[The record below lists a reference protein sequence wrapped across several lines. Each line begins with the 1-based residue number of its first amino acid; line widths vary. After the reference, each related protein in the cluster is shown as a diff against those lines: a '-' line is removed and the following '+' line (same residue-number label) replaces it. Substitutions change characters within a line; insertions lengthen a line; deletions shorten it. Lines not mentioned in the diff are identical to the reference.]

1 MRKIAIVAMNN
12 SRSIGY
18 KNDLIYRIPTELKHF
33 KNITSTTKYQTIPNM
48 VVMGR
53 NTFESMNS
61 KPLNGRFNCV
71 ISSQSKHLN
80 SENNFPN
87 LRFFPDI
94 STLISYSDEFH
105 KSYQNM
111 FICGG
116 ESIYKYFIDNNLLD
130 SLIITEIDD
139 NRNLENDIKFPIF
152 NNFSCISS
160 QLHQE
165 IPAKYIPENEPVFLD
180 YTINHYI
187 PDYNIKNLCI
197 DTKSESVEIDKSHEE
212 YKYLDALNDIM
223 STGNIRKSR
232 NSDTISK
239 FGVDLRFNISKSFP
253 LLTTKKVYWNG
264 VIKELLW
271 FLNAETDSIKLSNNK
286 VRIWD
291 GNSSREFLDSIGLTN
306 NREGDCGPIYGYQ
319 WRHFNAPYKTCDDD
333 YTGQGVDQLQ
343 NIIDLINNDPT
354 SRRMIMS
361 AWNPCQ
367 LEEMCLPP
375 CHVMYQFY
383 VHVDCDGEKHLS
395 CSMYQR
401 SGDMFLGIP
410 FNIASTSLL
419 TYMIAHH
426 TNCIPH
432 EITIKIGDA
441 HIYKDHVEAVVT
453 QLKRTPIEFPQ
464 LNILCPVKDNIT
476 DYTIDDFK
484 IENYNPAPTIKAKM
498 IA

>member
-12 SRSIGY
+12 QRSIGY
-18 KNDLIYRIPTELKHF
+18 KKNLIYDIPNELKHF
-33 KNITSTTKYQTIPNM
+33 KNVTSTKKYQATPNM
-48 VVMGR
+48 IVMGK

-61 KPLNGRFNCV
+61 KPLSGRFNCV
-71 ISSQSKHLN
+71 ISSKFEYLN
-80 SENNFPN
+80 DENNFTN
-87 LRFFPDI
+87 LRFFPNI
-94 STLISYSDEFH
+94 PTLIDYSDKFQQ
-105 KSYQNM
+105 SYQNM
-111 FICGG
+111 YICGG

-130 SLIITEIDD
+130 SMIITEIDSD
-139 NRNLENDIKFPIF
+139 KNIENDIKFPIF

-160 QLHQE
+160 ELHKDV
-165 IPAKYIPENEPVFLD
+165 PAKYIPNNESLFLN
-180 YTINHYI
+180 YKINHYI
-187 PDYNIKNLCI
+187 PDYHIKNL
-197 DTKSESVEIDKSHEE
+197 SIDKSHEE
-212 YKYLDALNDIM
+212 YNYLDSLNHIM
-223 STGNIRKSR
+223 NTGIVRKSR

-253 LLTTKKVYWNG
+253 LITTKKVYWNG

-271 FLNAETDSIKLSNNK
+271 FLNAETDSNKLSNNK
-286 VRIWD
+286 VKIWD
-291 GNSSREFLDSIGLTN
+291 GNSSREFLDSVGLTD
-306 NREGDCGPIYGYQ
+306 NRGGDCGPIYGYQ

-333 YTGQGVDQLQ
+333 YSDQGVDQLQ
-343 NIIDLINNDPT
+343 NIIDLIKNEPM

-383 VHVDCDGEKHLS
+383 VHVDCDGVKHLS

-419 TYMIAHH
+419 TYIIAHH

-441 HIYKDHVEAVVT
+441 HIYKDHIEAVNT
-453 QLKRTPIEFPQ
+453 QLKRIPIKFPQ
-464 LNILCPVKDNIT
+464 LNILCPVKDNIN
-476 DYTIDDFK
+476 DYTVDDFK
-484 IENYNPAPTIKAKM
+484 IENYNPSPTIKAKM

>member
-18 KNDLIYRIPTELKHF
+18 KNDLIYRIPAELKHF
-33 KNITSTTKYQTIPNM
+33 KNITSKTEYKTIPNM
-48 VVMGR
+48 IVMGR

-71 ISSQSKHLN
+71 ISSKSKHLN
-80 SENNFPN
+80 SKNNFPN
-87 LRFFPDI
+87 LRFFPNI
-94 STLISYSDEFH
+94 STLMNYSEEFQ
-105 KSYQNM
+105 KSYHNM

-130 SLIITEIDD
+130 SMIITHIDD
-139 NRNLENDIKFPIF
+139 DRNLENDTKFPIF

-165 IPAKYIPENEPVFLD
+165 IPAKYIPKDEPIFLN

-187 PDYNIKNLCI
+187 PNYKIQNLCI
-197 DTKSESVEIDKSHEE
+197 DADNKSLEVDKSHDE
-212 YKYLDALNDIM
+212 YKYLDALSDIM
-223 STGNIRKSR
+223 KTGNLRKSR
-232 NSDTISK
+232 NSETISK

-286 VRIWD
+286 VKIWD
-291 GNSSREFLDSIGLTN
+291 GNSSREFLDSIGLTK

-333 YTGQGVDQLQ
+333 YSDKGVDQLQ
-343 NIIDLINNDPT
+343 NIIDLIKNDPM

-383 VHVDCDGEKHLS
+383 VHIDCDGKKHLS

-419 TYMIAHH
+419 TYIIAHH

-432 EITIKIGDA
+432 EVTIKIGDA
-441 HIYKDHVEAVVT
+441 HIYKDHLEAVT
-453 QLKRTPIEFPQ
+453 SQLKRTPIEFPQ
-464 LNILCPVKDNIT
+464 LNISCQIKDKIT

-484 IENYNPAPTIKAKM
+484 IKNYNPAPTIKAKM

>member
-18 KNDLIYRIPTELKHF
+18 KNDLIYRIPSELKHF
-33 KNITSTTKYQTIPNM
+33 KDITSKTKYQTIPNM
-48 VVMGR
+48 IVMGR

-71 ISSQSKHLN
+71 ISSSSDYLN
-80 SENNFPN
+80 NKNNFPN
-87 LRFFPDI
+87 LRFFPNI
-94 STLISYSDEFH
+94 STLINYSEKFE
-105 KSYQNM
+105 KSYQDM

-116 ESIYKYFIDNNLLD
+116 ASIYKYFIDNNLLD
-130 SLIITEIDD
+130 SMIITEIDD
-139 NRNLENDIKFPIF
+139 NRNLENDTKFPIF
-152 NNFSCISS
+152 YNFSCISS
-160 QLHQE
+160 ELHQN
-165 IPAKYIPENEPVFLD
+165 IPATYIPNEESIFLN
-180 YTINHYI
+180 YKINRYI
-187 PDYNIKNLCI
+187 PSYKIQNLSI
-197 DTKSESVEIDKSHEE
+197 NAQNNSVELDKSHEE
-212 YKYLDALNDIM
+212 YRYLDSLNDIM

-232 NSDTISK
+232 NSETISK

-271 FLNAETDSIKLSNNK
+271 FLNAETDSLKLSKNK

-291 GNSSREFLDSIGLTN
+291 GNSSREYLDSIGLNT

-333 YTGQGVDQLQ
+333 YSGQGVDQLQ
-343 NIIDLINNDPT
+343 DIIDLIRNDPM
-354 SRRMIMS
+354 SRRMVMS

-367 LEEMCLPP
+367 LDEMCLPP

-383 VHVDCDGEKHLS
+383 VHVDQEGVKHLS

-419 TYMIAHH
+419 TYIIAHH
-426 TNCIPH
+426 TDCVPH

-441 HIYKDHVEAVVT
+441 HIYKDHVEAVRT
-453 QLKRTPIEFPQ
+453 QLERTPIEFPQ
-464 LNILCPVKDNIT
+464 LNILCPKKDKIT

-484 IENYNPAPTIKAKM
+484 IENYNPAPTIKAAM